1 MNIKIVSEKTGL
13 TKKAIKYYE
22 SEGLINPLK
31 NNDNNYRE
39 YTDNDIVKLNL
50 IGALRAI
57 EIPISEIKC
66 LVDGNKNLQDIMN
79 DTLKKVT
86 ETINNL
92 EKTRLVISN
101 ILDKE
106 TKDYYSV
113 GEQVRRL
120 RETLE
125 LSVTEKK
132 EFISNTLIKI
142 FPGNFGRIFVSSY
155 EPFLNITIDNNEKK
169 DAWLKLVEFLDDL
182 DELDDSNP
190 FIKGMG
196 NIDMN
201 KIEDYK
207 EQSRNNVINLLSGDE
222 NLKEKYKNS
231 IISFVKSI
239 NGNEELKKNISESL
253 IKSHNMLNGI
263 GASDNTFDE
272 YLEILNDDYKRYR
285 EIGKEINKEA
295 SEEIKNEFGVSLE
308 DFFKSLMDSPEQI

>member
-22 SEGLINPLK
+22 SEGLINPIK

-66 LVDGNKNLQDIMN
+66 LVEGNKSLREVMN
-79 DTLKKVT
+79 DTLKKIT
-86 ETINNL
+86 ATINNL
-92 EKTRLVISN
+92 EKTKLIISN
-101 ILDKE
+101 IINKE
-106 TKDYYSV
+106 TEDYYSI
-113 GEQVRRL
+113 GEQVRTL

-125 LSVTEKK
+125 LSIAEKK
-132 EFISNTLIKI
+132 EFISNTLIRI
-142 FPGNFGRIFVSSY
+142 FPGNFGKIFVSCY

-182 DELDDSNP
+182 DELDHSNP
-190 FIKGMG
+190 FIKGMS
-196 NIDMN
+196 NIDIN
-201 KIEDYK
+201 KIETYK
-207 EQSRNNVINLLSGDE
+207 EKSKTNAINLLNGDI
-222 NLKEKYKNS
+222 NLKEKYKKT

-239 NGNEELKKNISESL
+239 NENEKLKKNVSESL
-253 IKSHNMLNGI
+253 INSRNILDGI
-263 GASDNTFDE
+263 GAPDNTFDE
-272 YLEILNDDYKRYR
+272 YLEILNEDYKRYR

-308 DFFKSLMDSPEQI
+308 DFFKDLMNPSK